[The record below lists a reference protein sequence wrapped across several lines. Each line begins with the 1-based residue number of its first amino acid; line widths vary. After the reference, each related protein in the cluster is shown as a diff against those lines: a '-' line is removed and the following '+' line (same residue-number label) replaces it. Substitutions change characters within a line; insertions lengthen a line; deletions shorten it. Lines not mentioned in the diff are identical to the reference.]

1 MKKRFVKIV
10 LAAALVAGFG
20 FGFTKTASVKQA
32 DPGGGGYKP
41 STLMV
46 DSTSLKD
53 PGGGG
58 Y

>member
-20 FGFTKTASVKQA
+20 FGFSKTAAIKQA

-41 STLMV
+41 STLTV
-46 DSTSLKD
+46 DSKSQKD